1 MVAEASGPRNR
12 CPAIASLSASF
23 FQRTLDPEG
32 CGHYTGPNRSEEES
46 MYEGVFTALVTPFT
60 QDGKLDE
67 GALRRLVDFQIEEGI
82 DGLVPVGT
90 TGENPTLGG
99 EETEAVIR
107 ITVEQARRRVPVIA
121 GAGSNSTDKAI
132 HLAQAAKRLGAD
144 ATLQVAP
151 YYNKPTAEGFYRHFS
166 AIAEAVDLPMVIYN
180 IPGRTGKN
188 IENPTMLKLA
198 AHRNIVGVK
207 EASGDIAQMMNLI
220 AQKPASFTVLSG
232 DDNLAFPLIA
242 LGGKGVISVASNLVP
257 GRMKEMVGAA
267 LRGQWD
273 QARELHYR
281 LLPLFKAIFIETNPI
296 PIKAALAMKGMM
308 KEVYRLPMCPMGE
321 ENRKTLA
328 GVLRDL
334 KVL

>member
-1 MVAEASGPRNR
+1 
-12 CPAIASLSASF
+12 
-23 FQRTLDPEG
+23 
-32 CGHYTGPNRSEEES
+32 

-67 GALRRLVDFQIEEGI
+67 KALRRLVDFQIDEGI

-90 TGENPTLGG
+90 TGESPTLGA

-107 ITVEQARRRVPVIA
+107 ITVEQARGRVPVIA

-132 HLAQAAKRLGAD
+132 HLSAAAKKLGAD

-151 YYNKPTAEGFYRHFS
+151 YYNKPTAEGFLRHFT
-166 AIAEAVDLPMVIYN
+166 AIADAVDLPMVIYN

-188 IENPTMLKLA
+188 IENSTMLKLA
-198 AHRNIVGVK
+198 GHRRIVAVK
-207 EASGDIAQMMNLI
+207 EASGDINQMMNLI
-220 AQKPASFTVLSG
+220 AQKPASFAVLSG

-257 GRMKEMVGAA
+257 GRMKEFIGAA
-267 LRGQWD
+267 LQGQWD
-273 QARELHYR
+273 KARELHYR
-281 LLPLFKAIFIETNPI
+281 LLPLFKAIFLETNPI
-296 PIKAALAMKGMM
+296 PIKAALAMKSMM
-308 KEVYRLPMCPMGE
+308 EETYRLPMCRMGE
-321 ENRKTLA
+321 ENRKALAATLKE
-328 GVLRDL
+328 L